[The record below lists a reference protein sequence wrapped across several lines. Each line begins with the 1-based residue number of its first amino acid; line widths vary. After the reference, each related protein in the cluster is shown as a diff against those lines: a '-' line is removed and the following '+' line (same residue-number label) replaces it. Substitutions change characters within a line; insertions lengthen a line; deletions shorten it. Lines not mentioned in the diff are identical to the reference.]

1 MAIDPCV
8 PQPHSA
14 HPSLPVVSG
23 RPAVCPESHCEF
35 HPEIHPKSQLES
47 HLVPESSLYQHIA
60 QLELRVQQQQQR
72 QQLINH
78 LIRTSRNNHDL
89 GSIYEET
96 TAGLVNTLKVDRG
109 LLLLFK
115 YADPRQ
121 RHRTPRA
128 VSQASATIAAEVWT
142 EPSRSMPVAETAVCP
157 TDRTRSFAASDC
169 GLCQPLLLGLPEVV
183 HTSDCPAQ
191 PPNPIFQVAGLP
203 TYLLLPLE
211 SQGMVLGAIVL
222 QQAQPRVWL
231 EDEVEFVRLIAT
243 QLSNAII
250 QTRSF
255 QQVQAVV
262 QERTA
267 QLRRSLEVQA
277 KLYEKTRQQV
287 EQLRRL
293 NEEREEFLSTISH
306 ELLTPL
312 TSMILAIRMLRQGE
326 LDGARRG
333 KYLDILEQ
341 QCTQETHL
349 INDMLALRKLEM
361 NTATTHLQKLD
372 LHQMIQDVLGAIET
386 RWREKD
392 LHLSLNLPAQLLL
405 YSDRDSFHRILLEL
419 LTNAKKYSE
428 PSSTIEL
435 TAHQE
440 GDLGSRQTILSVRNV
455 GAGIA
460 PDELPHI
467 FEKFRRGRGVT
478 QQAIQGT
485 GLGLA
490 LVKSLVEHLEG
501 TITATSSPVEGDRWE
516 TCFTVRLPH
525 QLDHCVHAIA

>member
-1 MAIDPCV
+1 
-8 PQPHSA
+8 
-14 HPSLPVVSG
+14 
-23 RPAVCPESHCEF
+23 
-35 HPEIHPKSQLES
+35 
-47 HLVPESSLYQHIA
+47 
-60 QLELRVQQQQQR
+60 
-72 QQLINH
+72 
-78 LIRTSRNNHDL
+78 
-89 GSIYEET
+89 
-96 TAGLVNTLKVDRG
+96 
-109 LLLLFK
+109 LLLFK

-121 RHRTPRA
+121 RHRTPGA
-128 VSQASATIAAEVWT
+128 VAQTSATIAVEVWQDQGL
-142 EPSRSMPVAETAVCP
+142 SLPVEAVGS
-157 TDRTRSFAASDC
+157 TDGVRSFAASDC
-169 GLCQPLLLGLPEVV
+169 GLCQPLLLGLPEVMPGN
-183 HTSDCPAQ
+183 TALAQ
-191 PPNPIFQVAGLP
+191 PANPLFQLASLP
-203 TYLLLPLE
+203 AYLLLPLE
-211 SQGMVLGAIVL
+211 SQGMVLGTIVL
-222 QQAQPRVWL
+222 QQEQARRWL

-255 QQVQAVV
+255 QQVQSVV

-312 TSMILAIRMLRQGE
+312 TSMVLAIRMLRQGE
-326 LDGARRG
+326 LDDQRRS

-372 LHQMIQDVLGAIET
+372 LHQMIQDVIGAIDS

-392 LHLSLNLPAQLLL
+392 LRLNLNLPPQLSL

-428 PSSTIEL
+428 PSSTIDL
-435 TAHQE
+435 TAYQE
-440 GDLGSRQTILSVRNV
+440 GELVHRQTILTIRNI

-501 TITATSSPVEGDRWE
+501 TITVMSAPIENDCWE
-516 TCFTVRLPH
+516 TCFTVRLP
-525 QLDHCVHAIA
+525 QVLEHCIQGIHATA